1 MGRAKFLKYLII
13 GFDKFWF
20 LNFVIVNIERFA
32 GISFT
37 IAVTETYFLHPAD
50 CEHFGSSFLKFMCP

>member
-1 MGRAKFLKYLII
+1 MLLLA
-13 GFDKFWF
+13 FDKFWF

-32 GISFT
+32 GTNFA

-50 CEHFGSSFLKFMCP
+50 CEHFGSSFLKFMCPW